1 MYNYG
6 CLLYQIMEVAH
17 LLRNKKQRTCF
28 KRMISLATLAMMWDD
43 GTTVLSDV
51 LVKICAALYCML
63 DDILVAEGENRN
75 RIYKLKA

>member
-1 MYNYG
+1 
-6 CLLYQIMEVAH
+6 
-17 LLRNKKQRTCF
+17 
-28 KRMISLATLAMMWDD
+28 MISLATLAMMWDD